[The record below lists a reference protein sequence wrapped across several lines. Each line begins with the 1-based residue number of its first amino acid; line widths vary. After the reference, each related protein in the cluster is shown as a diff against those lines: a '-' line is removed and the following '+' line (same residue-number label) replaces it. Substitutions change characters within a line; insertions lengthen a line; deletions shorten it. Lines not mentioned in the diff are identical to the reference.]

1 MAINFGN
8 VLGDENTTASTA
20 ANAPT
25 DGLLNLQKNI
35 TLDLT
40 KESPGLEKVLVGAG
54 WDVSSAGSDF
64 DLDLSAFLLHN
75 GKINSGEDVI
85 YFHNKKR
92 NGIFLNKDNRTGAG
106 DGDDEIIQIE
116 LSKLDAD
123 VTEVAFCVVIFDAEP
138 KNQTFGHVKNAYIH
152 LVNQENKQELGVFQL
167 NTDFSIDTAI
177 IFSKLGRNGEGW
189 EYKTIGEGKQADL
202 NGLAAYF
209 S

>member
-1 MAINFGN
+1 MAIDFGN
-8 VLGDENTTASTA
+8 VLGNENHA
-20 ANAPT
+20 APAAAEN
-25 DGLLNLQKNI
+25 GLLNLKKNI

-54 WDVSSAGSDF
+54 WDASAAGPDC

-85 YFHNKKR
+85 YFKHKKD

-123 VTEVAFCVVIFDAEP
+123 VTEVVFCVVIFDAEA
-138 KNQTFGHVKNAYIH
+138 KSQTFGHVKNAYIH
-152 LVNQENKQELGVFQL
+152 LVNQESKQELGVFQL
-167 NTDFSIDTAI
+167 NTDFSTDTAI
-177 IFSKLGRNGEGW
+177 IFSKLVRNGERW

>member
-1 MAINFGN
+1 MAIDFGN
-8 VLGDENTTASTA
+8 VLGNENHA
-20 ANAPT
+20 APAAAEN
-25 DGLLNLQKNI
+25 GLLNLKKNI

-40 KESPGLEKVLVGAG
+40 KESPGLEKIMVGAG
-54 WDVSSAGSDF
+54 WDISSAGPDF

-85 YFHNKKR
+85 YFKHKKG

-123 VTEVAFCVVIFDAEP
+123 VTEVAFCVVIFDAEA
-138 KNQTFGHVKNAYIH
+138 KSQTFGHVKNAYIH
-152 LVNQENKQELGVFQL
+152 LVNQESKQELGVFQL
-167 NTDFSIDTAI
+167 NTDFSTDTAI
-177 IFSKLGRNGEGW
+177 IFSKLVRNGERW

>member
-1 MAINFGN
+1 M
-8 VLGDENTTASTA
+8 
-20 ANAPT
+20 
-25 DGLLNLQKNI
+25 
-35 TLDLT
+35 
-40 KESPGLEKVLVGAG
+40 
-54 WDVSSAGSDF
+54 
-64 DLDLSAFLLHN
+64 
-75 GKINSGEDVI
+75 
-85 YFHNKKR
+85 
-92 NGIFLNKDNRTGAG
+92 
-106 DGDDEIIQIE
+106 
-116 LSKLDAD
+116 SKLDAD

-177 IFSKLGRNGEGW
+177 IFSKLVRNGEGW

>member
-40 KESPGLEKVLVGAG
+40 KSNPGLEKILVGAG
-54 WDVSSAGSDF
+54 WDVSAAGPDF
-64 DLDLSAFLLHN
+64 DLDLTAFLLKN
-75 GKINSGEDVI
+75 GRITSAEDVI

-106 DGDDEIIQIE
+106 DGDDEIIEIE

-123 VTEVAFCVVIFDAEP
+123 ITEVAFCVVIFDAEN
-138 KNQTFGHVKNAYIH
+138 KSQTFGHVKNAYIH
-152 LVNQENKQELGVFQL
+152 LVNKENRQELGIFQL
-167 NTDFSIDTAI
+167 NTDFSTDTAI
-177 IFSKLGRNGEGW
+177 IFSKLVRSENGW